1 MKDRKQ
7 KLLVAIAAMMVA
19 GYASADIVYHEL
31 FTTEDQ
37 SADDT
42 LTKHGWASHEGTT
55 GAVWTYPKISAGTS
69 GGTAW
74 DGGPVNSNPLN
85 TSSTGGGYIYAY
97 AHASKDSF
105 FHTSE
110 YSLDMASWEN
120 LKFTMRHNSNR
131 ADDVRAAIE
140 IGGDWYV
147 SDAVTISAHAG
158 WAGAQLWVVEA
169 TNTTWYSLAF
179 TPGTTMAIGASTTL
193 PDTGTV
199 GGFGFYVDALAASDS
214 IRYDNYMIQ
223 ADAIPEPATLGL
235 FAGAFGLMVFIR
247 RRLLV

>member
-1 MKDRKQ
+1 MKEKIQ
-7 KLLVAIAAMMVA
+7 KLLVAAVAMMVA
-19 GYASADIVYHEL
+19 GAANADVVYHEL

-42 LTKHGWASHEGTT
+42 LLKQGWASHEGTT
-55 GAVWTYPKISAGTS
+55 GTVWTYPKASAGSS

-85 TSSTGGGYIYAY
+85 TTDGDGGYIYAY
-97 AHASKDSF
+97 AHADKDSF
-105 FHTSE
+105 FHTDE
-110 YSLDMASWEN
+110 YSFDMASWEN

-131 ADDVRAAIE
+131 ADDVRAAIDV
-140 IGGDWYV
+140 GGSWYV

-158 WAGAQLWVVEA
+158 WAGAKMWEVEA
-169 TNTTWYSLAF
+169 TNTTWYALAF
-179 TPGTTMAIGASTTL
+179 VEGSSMTIGASTTL
-193 PDTGTV
+193 PSTGTV
-199 GGFGFYVDALAASDS
+199 DGFGFYVDSQSASDS

-235 FAGAFGLMVFIR
+235 FAGAFGLLAFIR
-247 RRLLV
+247 RRFV